1 MLQIANLKDYS
12 EVNIG
17 TLLDLVNPILNKRKE
32 LHDKYSRYGSPVK
45 VMYADS
51 EKQTKL
57 PYEKFIT
64 DLATGYLSGKPT
76 YKVNVSADEETNNIL
91 EKLLEVP
98 KRDNQ
103 YQLEM
108 ETIIKF
114 ISNYNDDEQETHDLI
129 HDCLELTSCYEL
141 IYENEHNEIVYSNL
155 NPLQTVATWDYSTPP
170 NLTGIVRKW
179 QERDANGNFYEKVE
193 LIDKDSIRQYSN
205 YGNYAKVDS
214 IQEHYW
220 NDVPAFAVE
229 TPFAIFEPCEDVI
242 GAIEQLLQNIRN
254 TYQYNDSDC
263 KLKIVGFTP
272 QNEVTTLNDK
282 GEVIT
287 NPARIVEDNAI
298 LNSKTFYIADQG
310 DVSYITKPL
319 DSSGAIEMFK
329 MYIDLMFQLSGIPN
343 TNDLAFDSADLN
355 ASAIDRKFY
364 IMNMC
369 TEKVI
374 SLMKKAL
381 LRRWELVFNHINL
394 KKSTNYDF
402 RNIEV
407 DIPKDLPSNTSE
419 MADYYLKL
427 KDLISNQTIIES
439 LGFNFASEK
448 EKMDTEASD
457 SMQENLERLKLM
469 GKLNEQQ
476 GNNKESLEDNGQGIK
491 EDISND

>member
-12 EVNIG
+12 EANIG
-17 TLLDLVNPILNKRKE
+17 TLLELVNPILTKRRE
-32 LHDKYSRYGSPVK
+32 LHDKYSRYGNEVR
-45 VMYADS
+45 VMYADN
-51 EKQTKL
+51 KNQTKL

-76 YKVNVSADEETNNIL
+76 YKVNVSNDDETNRIL
-91 EKLLEVP
+91 ESILNVP
-98 KRDNQ
+98 IRDDK

-114 ISNYNDDEQETHDLI
+114 ISNYNDDEQEIHDLI

-141 IYENEHNEIVYSNL
+141 IYENENNEIVYSHL
-155 NPLQTVATWDYSTPP
+155 DPLQTVATWDYSTPQ
-170 NLTGIVRKW
+170 NLTGLVRKW
-179 QERDANGNFYEKVE
+179 EERDLNGNIITKVE
-193 LIDKDSIRQYSN
+193 LIDRDTIRQYSN
-205 YGNYAKVDS
+205 YGDFAKCDS
-214 IQEHYW
+214 IIEHYW

-229 TPFAIFEPCEDVI
+229 TPFAVFEPCEDVI

-263 KLKIVGFTP
+263 KLKIVGFQP
-272 QNEVTTLNDK
+272 QNEVTTIDDN
-282 GEVIT
+282 GNTVV
-287 NPARIVEDNAI
+287 NPDRLMEDEAI

-319 DSSGAIEMFK
+319 DSNGAIEMFK
-329 MYIDLMFQLSGIPN
+329 MYIDLMFQISGIPN

-369 TEKVI
+369 TEKVV
-374 SLMKKAL
+374 SMLKKAL

-419 MADYYLKL
+419 MADFYLKL
-427 KDLISNQTIIES
+427 KDLISNQTIVES
-439 LGFNFASEK
+439 LGFNFTSEK
-448 EKMDTEASD
+448 EKMDNESSD
-457 SMQENLERLKLM
+457 NLQANLERLKAL
-469 GKLNEQQ
+469 GKTNEQSTDNHQ
-476 GNNKESLEDNGQGIK
+476 QMEDNGQGTE